1 MINSAKLLN
10 KANKENYAV
19 GAFNINNLEVLKAV
33 VNAASKLK
41 APVIL
46 QTSENAIK
54 YAGLNY
60 LFNMIKA
67 VDNVEYALHL
77 DHGKELKL
85 IKKCINLGYT
95 SVMFDGS
102 GLKFNDNVRKTK
114 YVVSLAKKKNV
125 SVEAELGMLG
135 NNESFYTN
143 PDQAKEFVEKT
154 GINSLAISI
163 GTSHGV
169 YKFKNKPSLR
179 FDILKEIKNK
189 TKMPLVL
196 HGASNVP
203 DSITSKLNKLGLK
216 LKNTQGVPDDQ
227 IKKAIN
233 LGINKV
239 NIDTDLRLAFNLGLR
254 KSLNNL
260 DPREMLK
267 PAINEMQKLAEHK
280 IILFGSMG
288 KSK

>member
-179 FDILKEIKNK
+179 FDILKEIKDK

>member
-143 PDQAKEFVEKT
+143 PDQAKEFVEKMK
-154 GINSLAISI
+154 SE
-163 GTSHGV
+163 SHV
-169 YKFKNKPSLR
+169 A
-179 FDILKEIKNK
+179 
-189 TKMPLVL
+189 
-196 HGASNVP
+196 H
-203 DSITSKLNKLGLK
+203 
-216 LKNTQGVPDDQ
+216 
-227 IKKAIN
+227 
-233 LGINKV
+233 
-239 NIDTDLRLAFNLGLR
+239 
-254 KSLNNL
+254 
-260 DPREMLK
+260 
-267 PAINEMQKLAEHK
+267 
-280 IILFGSMG
+280 
-288 KSK
+288 

>member
-163 GTSHGV
+163 GTSHGA

-179 FDILKEIKNK
+179 FDILKEIKDK